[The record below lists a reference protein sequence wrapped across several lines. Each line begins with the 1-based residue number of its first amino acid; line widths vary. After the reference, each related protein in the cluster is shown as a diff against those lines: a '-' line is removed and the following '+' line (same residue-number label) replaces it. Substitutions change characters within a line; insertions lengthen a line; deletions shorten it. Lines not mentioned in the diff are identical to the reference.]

1 MNTTT
6 NPAINE
12 FANTF
17 FENRSDKAPYAEY
30 VRFRKAMPAT
40 MQLQEIEAIYE
51 SFAKHPAYYEK
62 QSFYSDEEL
71 ADAKSIVLN
80 MLQYLDGEPASFADI
95 YIKYLENHG
104 FNIRYKNVLPHI
116 PYEAMLRKFFK
127 ELAQN
132 NLIRCIEVKTC
143 GKVAIRLYWL

>member
-30 VRFRKAMPAT
+30 VRFRKAMPAS
-40 MQLQEIEAIYE
+40 MQPQEIEAIYE

-62 QSFYSDEEL
+62 QSFYSDKEL

-80 MLQYLDGEPASFADI
+80 MLQYLDGEPTSFADI

-104 FNIRYKNVLPHI
+104 FNIRYMNVLPHI